1 MDIDLKEWAELAGVI
16 NALKDSQEVE
26 SIISAIQAS
35 AVKISPLLEQASA
48 FRTTL
53 DLNAIE
59 TMTKYGLSM
68 DQAVAV
74 LCARH
79 SGQGVLGNAASKA
92 ISRK

>member
-1 MDIDLKEWAELAGVI
+1 MDLDLKEWAELAVVI
-16 NALKDSQEVE
+16 NALKDSKEIE
-26 SIISAIQAS
+26 EILSAIQAS
-35 AVKISPLLEQASA
+35 AEKISPLLEQASA
-48 FRTTL
+48 FRTRL

-74 LCARH
+74 LCSRH
-79 SGQGVLGNAASKA
+79 NGQGSLGNVTSKA